1 VLRLAAEHDIDLT
14 LVQGSGIEGRVTRQD
29 VMAYIENPVMHT
41 VPPGAE
47 SGVVGVSQ
55 PQETHATSSPPPTA
69 PAPAGTPTANQNA
82 SAPAAGEA
90 SPPASACDEH
100 VPLTPTRRT
109 IAARMLE
116 SQQTVPPAWMVVEA
130 DVSGLV
136 ALRERAKPAFE
147 QSEGVGLTYMPFFVQ
162 AIVGA
167 LKEHRAI
174 NSTYGDGEIVIHA
187 RYDIGIAVAADAG
200 LVVPV
205 LRDADRKSITG
216 LAHELHDLGAKARAR
231 KLSVDEMRAP
241 TFTID
246 NTGAFGSIVSQP
258 IVPPGQAAIITTEA
272 VRRELRVREDGSF
285 AARSVM
291 NLCISFDH
299 RVLDGAQ
306 AGAFMQAV
314 RRRLE
319 AYAAGDEV
327 W

>member
-1 VLRLAAEHDIDLT
+1 TTERNRE
-14 LVQGSGIEGRVTRQD
+14 IE
-29 VMAYIENPVMHT
+29 
-41 VPPGAE
+41 
-47 SGVVGVSQ
+47 
-55 PQETHATSSPPPTA
+55 
-69 PAPAGTPTANQNA
+69 
-82 SAPAAGEA
+82 
-90 SPPASACDEH
+90 PASTAGAAARSDDERDERIA
-100 VPLTPTRRT
+100 LTPTRRT

-136 ALRERAKPAFE
+136 ALRERRKAAFE
-147 QSEGVGLTYMPFFVQ
+147 QAERVSLTYMPFFVQ

-167 LKEHRAI
+167 LKEHPLL
-174 NSTYGDGEIVIHA
+174 NSAYGDSEIVVHHQ
-187 RYDIGIAVAADAG
+187 YDIGVAVAAESG

-205 LRDADRKSITG
+205 VRDADRKSITG
-216 LAHELHDLGAKARAR
+216 LAHELRELGDKARAR
-231 KLSVDEMRAP
+231 KLNIEEMRAP

-272 VRRELRVREDGSF
+272 VRRELRIQDDGSF

-299 RVLDGAQ
+299 RALDGAQ

-319 AYAAGDEV
+319 AYGPDDDV
-327 W
+327 

>member
-1 VLRLAAEHDIDLT
+1 
-14 LVQGSGIEGRVTRQD
+14 VTRQD
-29 VMAYIENPVMHT
+29 VVAYIESPVMHT

-55 PQETHATSSPPPTA
+55 REQRREQAEDRRQAAQGRSEPPATERNRE
-69 PAPAGTPTANQNA
+69 AGTHR
-82 SAPAAGEA
+82 PAAPTVA
-90 SPPASACDEH
+90 PVDERDER
-100 VPLTPTRRT
+100 VALTPTRRT

-136 ALRERAKPAFE
+136 ALRERRKAAFE
-147 QSEGVGLTYMPFFVQ
+147 QAERVSLTYMPFFVQ

-167 LKEHRAI
+167 LKEHPLL
-174 NSTYGDGEIVIHA
+174 NSAYGDSEIVVHHQ
-187 RYDIGIAVAADAG
+187 YDIGVAVAAESG

-205 LRDADRKSITG
+205 VRDADRKSITG
-216 LAHELHDLGAKARAR
+216 LAHELRELGDKARAR
-231 KLSVDEMRAP
+231 KLNIEEMRAP

-272 VRRELRVREDGSF
+272 VRRELRIQDDGSF

-299 RVLDGAQ
+299 RALDGAQ

-319 AYAAGDEV
+319 AYGADDDV
-327 W
+327 R